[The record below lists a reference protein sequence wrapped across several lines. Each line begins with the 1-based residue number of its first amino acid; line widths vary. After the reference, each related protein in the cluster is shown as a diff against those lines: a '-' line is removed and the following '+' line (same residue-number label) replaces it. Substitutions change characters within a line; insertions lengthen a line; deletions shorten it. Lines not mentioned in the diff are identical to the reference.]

1 MAQIIDIRRVTVGP
15 KSLTA
20 RVRIATGAPLM
31 TSDDLE
37 GTTRVYRLLPHI
49 IEHICLGDSGETFK
63 DVMGDTEIA
72 HLLEHVTV
80 ELLAQSDIAGDVTCG
95 RTWAVADERRTYDV
109 EFPCPDDVLVVGALS
124 SAVWIIQWAFT
135 GGGDPEP
142 DVKATVQGLVELVKS
157 LPAAEPAPSPRR
169 EYVVYGADAAAL
181 ARGIDPATLKASSV
195 VPEVSQSEPAPQ
207 ASEPAEPEVVPEYE
221 DEAPAQPA
229 KPQGPT
235 VNAAAIPDPSQPS
248 EAEVEDMLGAVYEAA
263 AQQTD
268 AEEDIDED
276 DDIPWDAE

>member
-181 ARGIDPATLKASSV
+181 AQGVDPATLKAASAV
-195 VPEVSQSEPAPQ
+195 VETPEPAP
-207 ASEPAEPEVVPEYE
+207 EAEPEPELIDE
-221 DEAPAQPA
+221 PVEEAPAQPA

-263 AQQTD
+263 SHQVDEGAD
-268 AEEDIDED
+268 AEDD